1 MSEECKK
8 FVEQAEVES
17 KRGDHNL
24 SAERWSSAGF
34 CFSDDQNYVRASECF
49 VKSSEESLLGK
60 NRAGASDSLLYA
72 LMVLHRSGNKKEATN
87 IIKIADSKG
96 LGGMESIKFAKSFS
110 KAAESGNKKSMQEAC
125 NQFSH
130 IIEDNYWLKK
140 TLGKMGM
147 ETSFS

>member
-1 MSEECKK
+1 
-8 FVEQAEVES
+8 VES

-34 CFSDDQNYVRASECF
+34 CYSDIEDYVKSSECF
-49 VKSSEESLLGK
+49 VKSSEESILGK

-72 LMVLHRSGNKKEATN
+72 LMVLMRSGSKKEASN
-87 IIKIADSKG
+87 IIKTADSKG
-96 LGGMESIKFAKSFS
+96 LGGMESVKFAKSFA
-110 KAAESGNKKSMQEAC
+110 KAAEGGNKKAMQEAC

-130 IIEDNYWLKK
+130 VIEDNYWLKK

>member
-8 FVEQAEVES
+8 FMEQAEIES
-17 KRGDHNL
+17 KKGDHNL

-34 CFSDDQNYVRASECF
+34 CYSDEQNYAKASECF

-72 LMVLHRSGNKKEATN
+72 LIVLHRSGNKKEAAN
-87 IIKIADSKG
+87 VIKVADSKG

-110 KAAESGNKKSMQEAC
+110 KAAEGGNKKSMQEAC

-140 TLGKMGM
+140 MLGKMGM
-147 ETSFS
+147 EVSFS